1 MRFLERKLQRISED
15 LRADGRYDKFL
26 KNLHFRL
33 FDRMIHQ
40 KNEPPLIS
48 TYLRSPNVQ
57 ELLYSIF
64 FLLLVTGYLV
74 THFLI
79 FCRAFIKLQ
88 TELEKVKYL
97 MIPSYM
103 IELQKLLDRYPPHKQ
118 NSFGLT
124 DLFLVALEKIWDFG
138 NMLWG
143 GGPAYG
149 VKSIRSTNNFWN

>member
-1 MRFLERKLQRISED
+1 MRMGVMINFEIICI
-15 LRADGRYDKFL
+15 
-26 KNLHFRL
+26 

-124 DLFLVALEKIWDFG
+124 VSSCSRK
-138 NMLWG
+138 NMGFRQHAMGWWSRLWG
-143 GGPAYG
+143 QINTFYE
-149 VKSIRSTNNFWN
+149 